1 MGREKKG
8 GLGAATGS
16 SAKDRHKRDRKG
28 NVIDWTAPLPPGLNA
43 KPDRPKPSS
52 KHKSW
57 FEFIE
62 NKDKKKKLEFEVM
75 ESLDTPPAVGLFF
88 STSRDADPL

>member
-1 MGREKKG
+1 MGREKKAKAG
-8 GLGAATGS
+8 PGATAGS

-43 KPDRPKPSS
+43 RLDKPKPSS

-57 FEFIE
+57 FEFVE
-62 NKDKKKKLEFEVM
+62 NKEKKKKLEFEVM
-75 ESLDTPPAVGLFF
+75 SSLGEP
-88 STSRDADPL
+88 RDADRWSIDARY